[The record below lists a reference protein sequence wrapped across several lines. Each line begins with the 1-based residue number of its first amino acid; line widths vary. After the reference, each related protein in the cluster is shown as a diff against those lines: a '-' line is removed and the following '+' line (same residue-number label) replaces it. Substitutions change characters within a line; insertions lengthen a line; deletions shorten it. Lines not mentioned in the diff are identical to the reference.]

1 LPLRVEPPQALPDP
15 RDVAPHRLRV
25 ELVSH
30 GTASLVVGDLST
42 EEMPRS
48 GTRLRSTRRADKK
61 LVMTSSLSG
70 PVVGLVQRALL
81 GEIADTMQ
89 LGLLAWDGD
98 GTYLAANEAAC
109 RLTGYTRDE
118 LLALRVGAL
127 GGGLAAAT
135 PAQRHAGRATIVRA
149 DGGELEVEWV
159 SVVARVATQPAMV
172 RLFWPAG
179 ERG

>member
-1 LPLRVEPPQALPDP
+1 
-15 RDVAPHRLRV
+15 
-25 ELVSH
+25 
-30 GTASLVVGDLST
+30 
-42 EEMPRS
+42 
-48 GTRLRSTRRADKK
+48 
-61 LVMTSSLSG
+61 MTSSLSG

-127 GGGLAAAT
+127 GGGVAAAT

-159 SVVARVATQPAMV
+159 SVAARVATLPAMV
-172 RLFWPAG
+172 SLFWPAG
-179 ERG
+179 EPG